1 MFVAPAVELPPPPP
15 PPTPI
20 HVQFLCYDPA
30 TDEAVSTVRGVS
42 KEAADRFVG
51 KLSEYAKGPLK
62 SHGDMEL
69 AVRYRGELCDYYLG
83 KGPLPTA
90 PPTRACL

>member
-1 MFVAPAVELPPPPP
+1 MVVELPPPPP

-30 TDEAVSTVRGVS
+30 TDEAVFTVEAAVS
-42 KEAADRFVG
+42 KEAAGRFLR
-51 KLSEYAKGPLK
+51 KLWEYSQGPLK

-83 KGPLPTA
+83 KGPLPA
-90 PPTRACL
+90 ASPMRACPA